1 MSIFHDLLDRF
12 PEQRCITKLGV
23 VGYREA
29 GTANNRLPI
38 VLLHGIGSGAASWV
52 CQLDVLGRDHHVL
65 AWDAPGYG
73 ATTPVDAAQPQA
85 DDYGQKLAA
94 WLDAMNIERCIL
106 VAHSLGAIMASAFA
120 GRFPQQVQGLLL
132 LSPAIGYGKDLALVR
147 SEKRDSRLRMAAEL
161 GMEGMAEKRSANLLS
176 ANAGVAEREWIR
188 WNMARIPAAGYA
200 QATHLL
206 ANADV
211 PESIATYDGPLS
223 IAVGSADAI
232 TPPEKCQQ
240 LAAQLQ
246 GAERSVPFYIFDN
259 AGHACYV
266 EDAKAVTQFINEFA
280 ATVISIL
287 RNESH
292 A

>member
-1 MSIFHDLLDRF
+1 MSTFHDLLDRF
-12 PEQRCITKLGV
+12 PEQRCTTKLGV

-29 GTANNRLPI
+29 GAANNGLPI

-73 ATTPVDAAQPQA
+73 ATTPVDITEPQA

-94 WLDAMNIERCIL
+94 WLDAMYIERCIL

-120 GRFPQQVQGLLL
+120 GRFPQRVQGLLL

-147 SEKRDSRLRMAAEL
+147 SEKRDSRLRMMTEL
-161 GMEGMAEKRSANLLS
+161 GMQGMAEKRSANLLS
-176 ANAGVAEREWIR
+176 VNAGEDEQEWIR
-188 WNMARIPAAGYA
+188 WNMARIPATGYA

-211 PESIATYDGPLS
+211 PESIAAYDGPLS
-223 IAVGSADAI
+223 IAAGSVDAI

-240 LAAQLQ
+240 LAEQLQ
-246 GAERSVPFYIFDN
+246 RPERAVPFCIFDN
-259 AGHACYV
+259 VGHACYV
-266 EDAKAVTQFINEFA
+266 EDVKTVTKFVNKFA
-280 ATVISIL
+280 ATVISL
-287 RNESH
+287 SRNESH
-292 A
+292 S